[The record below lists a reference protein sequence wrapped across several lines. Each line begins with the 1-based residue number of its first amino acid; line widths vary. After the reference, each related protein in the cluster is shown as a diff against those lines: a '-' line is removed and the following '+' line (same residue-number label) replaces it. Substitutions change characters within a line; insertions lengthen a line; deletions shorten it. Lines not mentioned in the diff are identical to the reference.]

1 MRIPFV
7 DLKHQYHEIKTEL
20 QEAIGGV
27 LERGIFVGGEEVE
40 RFEEE
45 FAQYCGVRFAV
56 GVGSGTEALYL
67 ALLACGVG
75 SGHEV
80 ITVPNTFIA
89 TTEAITLTGAQ
100 PVFVDIDPITYTM
113 DADQIASAI
122 TERTKAIIPV
132 HLYGQPADMA
142 PILAIA
148 ERHNLLMVEDAAQAH
163 GAVYNGKKVGGF
175 GTAACFSFYP
185 TKNLGAYGEG
195 GAVVTDNEE
204 IAQRVMMLRDHGS
217 KQKYSHETEG
227 INSRL
232 DTLQAAILRI
242 KLRHLDRWN
251 QQRGE
256 RAALYDA
263 FLQGSEKVIRPMVRE
278 GCAHVYHLYV
288 IRSIERDRLREHL
301 GSKGIITGIHYP
313 VPLHLQPAY
322 SYLGLGEG
330 TYPVTERAAREIL
343 SLPMY
348 PELRDEDVEQVA
360 QVIKGLVG

>member
-7 DLKHQYHEIKTEL
+7 DLKHQYHEIKAEL
-20 QEAIGGV
+20 QEAIEGV
-27 LERGIFVGGEEVE
+27 LERGIFVGGDEVGG
-40 RFEEE
+40 FEEE

-100 PVFVDIDPITYTM
+100 PVFVDINSETYTM
-113 DADQIASAI
+113 DADQIESTI
-122 TERTKAIIPV
+122 TGRTKAIIPV

-142 PILAIA
+142 PILAVA
-148 ERHNLLMVEDAAQAH
+148 ERHNLLVVEDAAQAH
-163 GAVYNGKKVGGF
+163 GAVYKGKKVGGF
-175 GTAACFSFYP
+175 GTVACFSFYP

-232 DTLQAAILRI
+232 DTLQAAILQV

-263 FLQGSEKVIRPMVRE
+263 FLKDSEKVMRPTVRE
-278 GCAHVYHLYV
+278 GCTHVYHVYV
-288 IRSIERDRLREHL
+288 IRSTERDRLREHL

-322 SYLGLGEG
+322 SSLGLGEG

-348 PELRDEDVEQVA
+348 PELRGEDVETVA
-360 QVIKGLVG
+360 KVIKGFVG

>member
-20 QEAIGGV
+20 QEAIEGV

-67 ALLACGVG
+67 ALLACRVG

-100 PVFVDIDPITYTM
+100 PVFVDIDPETYTM
-113 DADQIASAI
+113 DAGQIESAI

-142 PILAIA
+142 PILAVA
-148 ERHNLLMVEDAAQAH
+148 ERHNLLVVEDAAQAH

-256 RAALYDA
+256 RAALYDD
-263 FLQGSEKVIRPMVRE
+263 FLQGSEKVIRPTVRE
-278 GCAHVYHLYV
+278 GCTHVYHLYV
-288 IRSIERDRLREHL
+288 IRSTERDRLREHL
-301 GSKGIITGIHYP
+301 RSKEIITGIHYP

-330 TYPVTERAAREIL
+330 TYPVTERAARDIL

-348 PELRDEDVEQVA
+348 PKLRGEDVETVA

>member
-20 QEAIGGV
+20 QEAIEGV

-40 RFEEE
+40 GFEEE

-67 ALLACGVG
+67 ALLAGGVG
-75 SGHEV
+75 GGHEV
-80 ITVPNTFIA
+80 ITVPNSFIA
-89 TTEAITLTGAQ
+89 TTEAVTLTGAQ
-100 PVFVDIDPITYTM
+100 PIFVDINSETYTM
-113 DADQIASAI
+113 DADQIESAI
-122 TERTKAIIPV
+122 TERTKAVVPV

-142 PILAIA
+142 PILAVA
-148 ERHNLLMVEDAAQAH
+148 ERHNLLVVEDAAQAH

-217 KQKYSHETEG
+217 KKKYSHETEG

-232 DTLQAAILRI
+232 DTLQAAILRV
-242 KLRHLDRWN
+242 KLRYLDQWN
-251 QQRGE
+251 QQRRE

-263 FLQGSEKVIRPMVRE
+263 FLQGSEKAMRPTVRE
-278 GCAHVYHLYV
+278 GCTHVYHLYV
-288 IRSIERDRLREHL
+288 IRSTERDRLREHL

-330 TYPVTERAAREIL
+330 SYPVTEQAAREIL

-348 PELRDEDVEQVA
+348 PELRGEDVEHVA
-360 QVIKGLVG
+360 QVIKGFVG